1 MKDSRIIIGTVFV
14 ILISL
19 PVLAKD
25 KKDTSNIFDAPAD
38 KVYNAVYRYA
48 QHHGTIK
55 YSSDKHMT
63 ISAVIYIPGGHWS
76 YRKDFDCT
84 ISVEPSEGNKSVV
97 DIVGVA
103 KSKHTTVSDVFGK
116 GPGAKVI
123 DGIRKELEQQK

>member
-1 MKDSRIIIGTVFV
+1 MTATRFSVWMAAAF
-14 ILISL
+14 L
-19 PVLAKD
+19 LAAPAMAKH
-25 KKDTSNIFDAPAD
+25 KKDTSNIFDAPPN
-38 KVYNAVYRYA
+38 KVYEAVYRYA

-103 KSKHTTVSDVFGK
+103 KSKHTSVRDVFGK
-116 GPGAKVI
+116 GPVAKVI

>member
-1 MKDSRIIIGTVFV
+1 MRNPRYRIWIVAAF
-14 ILISL
+14 L
-19 PVLAKD
+19 LAVPAIAKQN
-25 KKDTSNIFDAPAD
+25 KEASNVFDAPAD
-38 KVYNAVYRYA
+38 RVYDAVYRYA

-55 YSSDKHMT
+55 YSSDKHRT

-84 ISVEPSEGNKSVV
+84 ISVETSEGNKSVV

-103 KSKHTTVSDVFGK
+103 KSKHASVSDVFGK
-116 GPGAKVI
+116 GPVAKVI